1 MDRPGLALGC
11 RARTRRR
18 TAASRGSVCRAA
30 AQPLGASPLY
40 AKIQEVRARL
50 FVTGI
55 AQLRPLR
62 DNIRVPENA
71 AVGNLYRREKTSV
84 THYEPANSFETPR
97 FSGVRTFMRLPNTQ
111 DLENAD
117 VAIVGAPFDTG
128 ASFRAGARFGP
139 EGIRSAS
146 HLLRPYNPSQDISI
160 FEHLSVV
167 DYGDVPVVPGF
178 IEESYE
184 RIAEGLE
191 EIHRAGVV
199 PIVLGG
205 DHSIALPELRAAAAV
220 HGPLALVQFDSHADT
235 WDAYFGQKY
244 NHGTPFR
251 RAVEEGLLDTSRSIQ
266 VGMRGSLYASGDL
279 ELSRGLGFGL
289 VPTDEVRE
297 LGIPA
302 VIERVR
308 ERVGDARIYV
318 SFDVDFVDPAFA
330 PGTGT
335 PEIGGFTSREA
346 QEFVRGLAGLD
357 IVGCD
362 IVEVLP
368 PYDSAQITALLAAN
382 VAHEFLSL
390 FGLGR
395 KNSG

>member
-1 MDRPGLALGC
+1 MV
-11 RARTRRR
+11 
-18 TAASRGSVCRAA
+18 S
-30 AQPLGASPLY
+30 
-40 AKIQEVRARL
+40 
-50 FVTGI
+50 
-55 AQLRPLR
+55 
-62 DNIRVPENA
+62 
-71 AVGNLYRREKTSV
+71 
-84 THYEPANSFETPR
+84 YEPANSFETPR
-97 FSGVRTFMRLPNTQ
+97 FSGVRTFMRLPNLQ
-111 DLENAD
+111 DLQNSD

-128 ASFRAGARFGP
+128 ASFRVGARFGP

-184 RIAEGLE
+184 RITAGLE

-235 WDAYFGQKY
+235 WDAYFGKKY
-244 NHGTPFR
+244 NHGTVFR
-251 RAVEEGLLDTSRSIQ
+251 RAVEEGLLVAEHSIQ
-266 VGMRGSLYASGDL
+266 VGMRGSLYDSGDL
-279 ELSRGLGFGL
+279 QVS
-289 VPTDEVRE
+289 RE
-297 LGIPA
+297 LGFDLVTTDA
-302 VIERVR
+302 VRKLGVGETIARIR
-308 ERVGDARIYV
+308 ERVGDAKVYV

-335 PEIGGFTSREA
+335 PEVGGFSSREA
-346 QEFVRGLAGLD
+346 QEFVRGLAGTR

-362 IVEVLP
+362 VVEVYP
-368 PYDSAQITALLAAN
+368 QYDGPGQVTALLAAN
-382 VAHEFLSL
+382 IAFEFLSQIA
-390 FGLGR
+390 GASRR
-395 KNSG
+395 KNGG

>member
-1 MDRPGLALGC
+1 MV
-11 RARTRRR
+11 
-18 TAASRGSVCRAA
+18 S
-30 AQPLGASPLY
+30 
-40 AKIQEVRARL
+40 
-50 FVTGI
+50 
-55 AQLRPLR
+55 
-62 DNIRVPENA
+62 
-71 AVGNLYRREKTSV
+71 
-84 THYEPANSFETPR
+84 YEPANSFETPR
-97 FSGVRTFMRLPNTQ
+97 FSGVRTFMRLPNMQ
-111 DLENAD
+111 DLQNSD

-128 ASFRAGARFGP
+128 ASFRVGARFGP

-184 RIAEGLE
+184 RITAGLE

-235 WDAYFGQKY
+235 WDAYFGKKY
-244 NHGTPFR
+244 NHGTVFR
-251 RAVEEGLLDTSRSIQ
+251 RAVEEGLLVAEHSIQ
-266 VGMRGSLYASGDL
+266 VGMRGSLYDSGDL
-279 ELSRGLGFGL
+279 QVS
-289 VPTDEVRE
+289 RE
-297 LGIPA
+297 LGFDLVTTDA
-302 VIERVR
+302 VRKLGVGETIARIR
-308 ERVGDARIYV
+308 ERVGDAKVYV

-335 PEIGGFTSREA
+335 PEVGGFSSREA
-346 QEFVRGLAGLD
+346 QEFVRGLAGTR

-362 IVEVLP
+362 VVEVYP
-368 PYDSAQITALLAAN
+368 QYDGPGQVTALLAAN
-382 VAHEFLSL
+382 IAFEFLSQIASASR
-390 FGLGR
+390 R
-395 KNSG
+395 KNGG

>member
-1 MDRPGLALGC
+1 MV
-11 RARTRRR
+11 
-18 TAASRGSVCRAA
+18 S
-30 AQPLGASPLY
+30 Y
-40 AKIQEVRARL
+40 K
-50 FVTGI
+50 
-55 AQLRPLR
+55 
-62 DNIRVPENA
+62 
-71 AVGNLYRREKTSV
+71 
-84 THYEPANSFETPR
+84 PANSFETPR
-97 FSGVRTFMRLPNTQ
+97 FSGVRTFMRLPNVQ
-111 DLENAD
+111 DLQNSD

-128 ASFRAGARFGP
+128 ASFRVGARFGP

-184 RIAEGLE
+184 RITAGLE

-235 WDAYFGQKY
+235 WDAYFGKKY
-244 NHGTPFR
+244 NHGTVFR
-251 RAVEEGLLDTSRSIQ
+251 RAVEEGLLVAEHSIQ
-266 VGMRGSLYASGDL
+266 VGMRGSLYDSGDL
-279 ELSRGLGFGL
+279 QVS
-289 VPTDEVRE
+289 RE
-297 LGIPA
+297 LGFDLVTTDA
-302 VIERVR
+302 VRKLGVGETIARIR
-308 ERVGDARIYV
+308 ERVGDTMVYV

-335 PEIGGFTSREA
+335 PEVGGFSSREA
-346 QEFVRGLAGLD
+346 QEFVRGLAGTR

-362 IVEVLP
+362 VVEVYP
-368 PYDSAQITALLAAN
+368 QYDGPGQVTALLAAN
-382 VAHEFLSL
+382 IAFEFLSQIASASR
-390 FGLGR
+390 R
-395 KNSG
+395 KNGG